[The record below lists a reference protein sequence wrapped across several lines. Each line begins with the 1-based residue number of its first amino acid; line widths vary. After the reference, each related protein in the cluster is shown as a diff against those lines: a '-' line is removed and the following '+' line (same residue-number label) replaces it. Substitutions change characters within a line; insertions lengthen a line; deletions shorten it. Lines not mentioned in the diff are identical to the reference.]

1 MTIQNL
7 PAVRTTTTITP
18 ATDQT
23 DQKPTTYRL
32 ANPWNKP
39 FAAACALFLAATAGG
54 IALVAVTE
62 QHIQAT
68 AGVIGGAAVLVFAT
82 SEMHRRFDRNAR
94 SRADFKPLT
103 CTNKDHQR

>member
-1 MTIQNL
+1 MTIQTL

-18 ATDQT
+18 ATDQTDQT

-94 SRADFKPLT
+94 SRADFKP
-103 CTNKDHQR
+103 NR